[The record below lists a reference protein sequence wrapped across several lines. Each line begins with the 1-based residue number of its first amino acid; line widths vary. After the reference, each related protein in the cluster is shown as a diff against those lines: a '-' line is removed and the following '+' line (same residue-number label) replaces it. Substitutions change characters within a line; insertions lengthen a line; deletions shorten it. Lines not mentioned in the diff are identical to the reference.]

1 MADILT
7 VNEELSANQIYDKYA
22 NVVAGRSALFCVSSG
37 TLSYSDETVVR
48 KAVDQI
54 VNRVVNDLLLE
65 PGKHDAGEHYPLYKH
80 YMDNPDFKA
89 RLEDYA
95 FIKAYLDPKNAALGV
110 QSVAE
115 PPPGHVDPVRLA
127 KHHRAAV
134 LKPPD
139 GSDAHNV
146 QVHKPVSKGKPSLLA
161 RLDEAKKIAEQN
173 KQPEAGR
180 NKKER
185 GYG

>member
-1 MADILT
+1 
-7 VNEELSANQIYDKYA
+7 
-22 NVVAGRSALFCVSSG
+22 
-37 TLSYSDETVVR
+37 
-48 KAVDQI
+48 
-54 VNRVVNDLLLE
+54 VNDLLLE

-95 FIKAYLDPKNAALGV
+95 FIKAYLDPKNATLGV
-110 QSVAE
+110 PSVTE
-115 PPPGHVDPVRLA
+115 PPPGHVDPARLA
-127 KHHRAAV
+127 KHQCAAV
-134 LKPPD
+134 LKLPD
-139 GSDAHNV
+139 KSDAHNAP
-146 QVHKPVSKGKPSLLA
+146 VHKPVSKGKPSLLA